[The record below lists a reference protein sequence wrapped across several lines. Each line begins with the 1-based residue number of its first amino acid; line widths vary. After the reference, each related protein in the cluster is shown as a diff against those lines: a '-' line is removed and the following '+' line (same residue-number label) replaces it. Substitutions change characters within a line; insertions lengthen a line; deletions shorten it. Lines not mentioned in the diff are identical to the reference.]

1 MRRSYITSALIC
13 GRTPKEV
20 SAEVGH
26 TTPRMVME
34 VYDSFLDPAEWP
46 SDTEREQLAKI
57 YGWES
62 PLPVRGRRRKGTPA
76 EVRKLR

>member
-1 MRRSYITSALIC
+1 LIC

-26 TTPRMVME
+26 TTPRLVME

-46 SDTEREQLAKI
+46 SDAEREQTGEDLRV
-57 YGWES
+57 G
-62 PLPVRGRRRKGTPA
+62 VPA
-76 EVRKLR
+76 SGSRSSAEGHPS